1 MGDATLGD
9 ATLGASLSFQR
20 TFGVMRYQ
28 NVLMRAETGM
38 FERCGIVIGRVG
50 VARSGLRMRGVLTLR

>member
-1 MGDATLGD
+1 
-9 ATLGASLSFQR
+9 
-20 TFGVMRYQ
+20 MRYQ

-50 VARSGLRMRGVLTLR
+50 VARSELRMRGVLTLR